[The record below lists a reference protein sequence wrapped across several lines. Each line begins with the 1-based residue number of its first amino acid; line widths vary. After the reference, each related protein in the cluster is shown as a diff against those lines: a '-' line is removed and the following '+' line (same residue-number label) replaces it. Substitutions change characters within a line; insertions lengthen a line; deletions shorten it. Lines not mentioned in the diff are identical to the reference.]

1 MKRMFCILAATI
13 ILSLFMTGCGERG
26 KIGNGEN
33 GTITDNNNNASEKA
47 TERQTDNRNNGD
59 NGNNDNS
66 NSDNNSDMFGIT
78 EDPTDNN
85 TGVDN
90 STDYTEQNT
99 DGSTQQGIAGRVGDA
114 IDEGVAGLGDA
125 LTGDNNNNNNNNN
138 NTQPMQ

>member
-33 GTITDNNNNASEKA
+33 GTITDNNSNT
-47 TERQTDNRNNGD
+47 TERQTDNNNNVDNGD
-59 NGNNDNS
+59 NNG
-66 NSDNNSDMFGIT
+66 NSDNNNDMFGVT

-125 LTGDNNNNNNNNN
+125 LTGDNNNNNNNN
-138 NTQPMQ
+138 TQPMQ